1 MCWLLQ
7 GELVP
12 FRDAR
17 IKVAKGVLSSKGV
30 GKLIGWGSVLVS
42 GRNMWL
48 MNQMGLIGGDFGKKC
63 FYQSIL
69 ARFINKY
76 QYTMK
81 LKRYIHDPLLSQ
93 VNNRLDLQLLAPLLE
108 ALPDSL
114 SPGLRDILKLTEGK
128 LSSCLN
134 EADCRRYFQ
143 QLIDPE
149 NLLLDSQGNIKISDF
164 GLSAFPEQN
173 ASNSSSLECF
183 NGDSESNEEGQSLS
197 NSRMNEE
204 DDDATKELQPAD
216 PNEPGV

>member
-93 VNNRLDLQLLAPLLE
+93 QVRLA
-108 ALPDSL
+108 
-114 SPGLRDILKLTEGK
+114 T
-128 LSSCLN
+128 SSTIIGSF
-134 EADCRRYFQ
+134 A
-143 QLIDPE
+143 
-149 NLLLDSQGNIKISDF
+149 
-164 GLSAFPEQN
+164 
-173 ASNSSSLECF
+173 
-183 NGDSESNEEGQSLS
+183 
-197 NSRMNEE
+197 
-204 DDDATKELQPAD
+204 
-216 PNEPGV
+216 